1 MKNEL
6 KKSFP
11 INLLEE
17 EIMNQTMLWRAI
29 LSVLF
34 GCVISTIVQAEVTSK
49 GGVQEKRSGGS
60 ESYAPSVPTPT
71 IQSARYGD
79 HDRNVVDIWQAE
91 EGSPTPLVLVIHGGG
106 WRGGA
111 KERVDR
117 FVDVQALLNAGISVA
132 ALNYRFVDQAIQEG
146 VEPPVKAPLHDAARC
161 LQFIRSKAKLW
172 NIDTTQI
179 AAAGGSAG
187 ACSSLWLA
195 FHDDLCE
202 PTSDDP
208 VARQSTR
215 LCCAAV
221 TGAQTSLDPEQ
232 MKEWTPNSKYG
243 GHAFGFLDFKAFLN
257 GRDSILPF
265 LAEYSPYGLVTKDDP
280 PVYLLYSAPPSLGE
294 DQRDPTHTSNFG
306 VKLKE
311 HCQVNDVSC
320 ELVYP
325 GAPDVLHAD
334 TTAFLVEKLSGR

>member
-1 MKNEL
+1 MKN
-6 KKSFP
+6 
-11 INLLEE
+11 
-17 EIMNQTMLWRAI
+17 QAMLWKGI
-29 LSVLF
+29 PSVLF
-34 GCVISTIVQAEVTSK
+34 ACMFSTIVQAQITPKGNAQERRSEVNE
-49 GGVQEKRSGGS
+49 G
-60 ESYAPSVPTPT
+60 YATSVPTPT
-71 IQSARYGD
+71 IQNARYSN
-79 HDRNVVDIWQAE
+79 HERNVVDIWQAE
-91 EGSPTPLVLVIHGGG
+91 EKSPTPLVLVIHGGG

-132 ALNYRFVDQAIQEG
+132 ALNYRFVDRAIQEG
-146 VEPPVKAPLHDAARC
+146 VKPPVKAPLHDAARC
-161 LQFIRSKAKLW
+161 LQFVRSKSKLW
-172 NIDTTQI
+172 NIDSAQI

-221 TGAQTSLDPEQ
+221 IGAQTSLDPEQ

-243 GHAFGFLDFKAFLN
+243 GHAFGFLDFKTFLKS
-257 GRDSILPF
+257 RDAILPQ
-265 LAEYSPYGLVTKDDP
+265 LAEYSPYSLVTKDDP
-280 PVYLLYSAPPSLGE
+280 PVYLLYSAPPSLGK

-306 VKLKE
+306 VKLKDR
-311 HCQVNDVSC
+311 CQENDVPC

-325 GAPDVLHAD
+325 GAPVILHMN
-334 TTAFLVEKLSGR
+334 TTSFLIEKLSGR

>member
-1 MKNEL
+1 MKN
-6 KKSFP
+6 
-11 INLLEE
+11 
-17 EIMNQTMLWRAI
+17 QAMLWKGI
-29 LSVLF
+29 PSVLF
-34 GCVISTIVQAEVTSK
+34 ACMFSTIVQAQITPKGNAQERRSEVNE
-49 GGVQEKRSGGS
+49 G
-60 ESYAPSVPTPT
+60 YATSVPTPT
-71 IQSARYGD
+71 IQNARYSN
-79 HDRNVVDIWQAE
+79 HERNVVDIWQAE
-91 EGSPTPLVLVIHGGG
+91 EKSPTPLVLVIHGGG

-146 VEPPVKAPLHDAARC
+146 VKPPVKAPLHDAARC
-161 LQFIRSKAKLW
+161 LQFVRSKSKLW
-172 NIDTTQI
+172 NIDSAQI

-221 TGAQTSLDPEQ
+221 IGAQTSLDPEQ
-232 MKEWTPNSKYG
+232 MKEWTPNSTYG
-243 GHAFGFLDFKAFLN
+243 GHAFGFLDFKTFLKS
-257 GRDSILPF
+257 RDAILPQ
-265 LAEYSPYGLVTKDDP
+265 LAEYSPYSLVTKDDP
-280 PVYLLYSAPPSLGE
+280 PIYLFYSAPPSLGK

-306 VKLKE
+306 VKLKD
-311 HCQVNDVSC
+311 HCQENDVPC

-325 GAPDVLHAD
+325 GAPDILHAN
-334 TTAFLVEKLSGR
+334 TTSFLIENLSGR

>member
-1 MKNEL
+1 MKVQAM
-6 KKSFP
+6 FQDV
-11 INLLEE
+11 I
-17 EIMNQTMLWRAI
+17 R
-29 LSVLF
+29 SVLF
-34 GCVISTIVQAEVTSK
+34 GCLIWMIVQAQVTSK
-49 GGVQEKRSGGS
+49 GSVQKRRSGAS
-60 ESYAPSVPTPT
+60 ESYAPTVPTPT

-79 HDRNVVDIWQAE
+79 HERNVVDIWQAE
-91 EGSPTPLVLVIHGGG
+91 GKSPTPLVLVIHGGG
-106 WRGGA
+106 WLGGA

-202 PTSDDP
+202 LTSDDL

-215 LCCAAV
+215 LCCVAV
-221 TGAQTSLDPEQ
+221 KGAQTSLDPKQ

-243 GHAFGFLDFKAFLN
+243 GHAFGFLGFKAFLN
-257 GRDSILPF
+257 GRDSILPL
-265 LAEYSPYGLVTKDDP
+265 LAEYSPYSLVTKNDP
-280 PVYLLYSAPPSLGE
+280 PVYLIYSTPPSLGQ

-306 VKLKE
+306 VKLKN
-311 HCQVNDVSC
+311 HCQKKDVPC

-325 GAPDVLHAD
+325 GAPDILNAD
-334 TTAFLVEKLSGR
+334 TTSFLIGKLSVR

>member
-1 MKNEL
+1 MKVQAM
-6 KKSFP
+6 FQDV
-11 INLLEE
+11 I
-17 EIMNQTMLWRAI
+17 R
-29 LSVLF
+29 SVLF
-34 GCVISTIVQAEVTSK
+34 GCLIWMIVQVQVTSK
-49 GGVQEKRSGGS
+49 GSVQKRRSGAS
-60 ESYAPSVPTPT
+60 ESYAPTVPTPT

-79 HDRNVVDIWQAE
+79 HERNVVDIWQAE
-91 EGSPTPLVLVIHGGG
+91 GKSPTPLVLVIHGGG
-106 WRGGA
+106 WLGGA

-146 VEPPVKAPLHDAARC
+146 VEPPVKAPLYDAARC

-202 PTSDDP
+202 LTSDDL
-208 VARQSTR
+208 VVRQSTR
-215 LCCAAV
+215 LCCVAV
-221 TGAQTSLDPEQ
+221 KGAQTSLDPKQ

-243 GHAFGFLDFKAFLN
+243 GHAFGFLGFKAFLN
-257 GRDSILPF
+257 GRDSILPL
-265 LAEYSPYGLVTKDDP
+265 LAEYSPYSLVTKDDP
-280 PVYLLYSAPPSLGE
+280 PVYLIYSTPPSLGQ

-306 VKLKE
+306 VKLKD
-311 HCQVNDVSC
+311 HCQKKDVPC

-325 GAPDVLHAD
+325 GAPDILHAD
-334 TTAFLVEKLSGR
+334 TTSFLIGKLSVR

>member
-1 MKNEL
+1 MKVQAM
-6 KKSFP
+6 FQDV
-11 INLLEE
+11 I
-17 EIMNQTMLWRAI
+17 R
-29 LSVLF
+29 SVLF
-34 GCVISTIVQAEVTSK
+34 GCLIWMIVQVQVTSK
-49 GGVQEKRSGGS
+49 GSVQKRRSGAS
-60 ESYAPSVPTPT
+60 ESYAPTVPTPT

-79 HDRNVVDIWQAE
+79 HERNVVDIWQAE
-91 EGSPTPLVLVIHGGG
+91 GKSPTPLVLVIHGGG
-106 WRGGA
+106 WLGGA

-146 VEPPVKAPLHDAARC
+146 VEPPVKAPLYDAARC

-202 PTSDDP
+202 LTSDDL

-215 LCCAAV
+215 LCCVAV
-221 TGAQTSLDPEQ
+221 KGAQTSLDPKQ

-243 GHAFGFLDFKAFLN
+243 GHAFGFLGFKAFLN
-257 GRDSILPF
+257 GRDSILPL
-265 LAEYSPYGLVTKDDP
+265 LAEYSPYSLVTKDDP
-280 PVYLLYSAPPSLGE
+280 PVYLIYSTPPSLGQ

-306 VKLKE
+306 VKLKN
-311 HCQVNDVSC
+311 HCQKKDVPC

-325 GAPDVLHAD
+325 GAPDILHAD
-334 TTAFLVEKLSGR
+334 TTSFLIGKLSVR

>member
-1 MKNEL
+1 MKN
-6 KKSFP
+6 
-11 INLLEE
+11 
-17 EIMNQTMLWRAI
+17 QAMLWKGI
-29 LSVLF
+29 SSVLF
-34 GCVISTIVQAEVTSK
+34 ACMFSTIVQAQISPK
-49 GGVQEKRSGGS
+49 GNVQERRSEVNEG
-60 ESYAPSVPTPT
+60 YATSVPTPT
-71 IQSARYGD
+71 IQNARYSN
-79 HDRNVVDIWQAE
+79 HERNVVDIWQAE
-91 EGSPTPLVLVIHGGG
+91 EKSPTPLVLVIHGGG

-146 VEPPVKAPLHDAARC
+146 VKPPVKAPLYDAARC
-161 LQFIRSKAKLW
+161 LQFVRSKSKLW
-172 NIDTTQI
+172 NIDSAQI

-221 TGAQTSLDPEQ
+221 KGAQTSLDPKQ

-243 GHAFGFLDFKAFLN
+243 GHAFGFLDFKTFLKS
-257 GRDSILPF
+257 RDTILPL
-265 LAEYSPYGLVTKDDP
+265 LAEYSPYSLVTKDDP
-280 PVYLLYSAPPSLGE
+280 PVYLMYSAPPSLGQ

-306 VKLKE
+306 VKLKD
-311 HCQVNDVSC
+311 HCQENEVPC

-325 GAPDVLHAD
+325 GAPDILHAD

>member
-1 MKNEL
+1 MKVQAM
-6 KKSFP
+6 FQDV
-11 INLLEE
+11 I
-17 EIMNQTMLWRAI
+17 R
-29 LSVLF
+29 SVLF
-34 GCVISTIVQAEVTSK
+34 GCLIWMIVQVQVTSK
-49 GGVQEKRSGGS
+49 GSVQKRRSGAS
-60 ESYAPSVPTPT
+60 ESYAPTVPTPT

-79 HDRNVVDIWQAE
+79 HERNVVDIWQAE
-91 EGSPTPLVLVIHGGG
+91 GKSPTPLVLVIHGGG
-106 WRGGA
+106 WLGGA

-146 VEPPVKAPLHDAARC
+146 VEPPVKAPLYDAARC

-202 PTSDDP
+202 LTSDDL

-215 LCCAAV
+215 LCCVAV
-221 TGAQTSLDPEQ
+221 KGAQTSLDPKQ

-243 GHAFGFLDFKAFLN
+243 GHAFGFLGFKAFLN
-257 GRDSILPF
+257 GRDSILPL
-265 LAEYSPYGLVTKDDP
+265 LAEYSPYSLVTKDDP
-280 PVYLLYSAPPSLGE
+280 PVYLIYSTPPSLGQ

-306 VKLKE
+306 VKLKD
-311 HCQVNDVSC
+311 HCQKKDVPC

-325 GAPDVLHAD
+325 GAPDILHMN
-334 TTAFLVEKLSGR
+334 TTSFLIEKLSGR

>member
-1 MKNEL
+1 MKN
-6 KKSFP
+6 
-11 INLLEE
+11 
-17 EIMNQTMLWRAI
+17 QAMLWKGI
-29 LSVLF
+29 SSVLF
-34 GCVISTIVQAEVTSK
+34 VCMFSTIVQAQISPK
-49 GGVQEKRSGGS
+49 GNVQERRSEVNEG
-60 ESYAPSVPTPT
+60 YATSVPTPT
-71 IQSARYGD
+71 IQNARYSN
-79 HDRNVVDIWQAE
+79 HERNVVDIWQAE
-91 EGSPTPLVLVIHGGG
+91 EKSPTPLVLVIHGGG

-146 VEPPVKAPLHDAARC
+146 VKPPVKAPLYDAARC
-161 LQFIRSKAKLW
+161 LQFVRSKSKLW
-172 NIDTTQI
+172 NIDSAKI

-221 TGAQTSLDPEQ
+221 IGAQTSLDPEQ

-243 GHAFGFLDFKAFLN
+243 GHAFGFLDFKTFLKN
-257 GRDSILPF
+257 RDAIHLQ
-265 LAEYSPYGLVTKDDP
+265 LAEYSPYSLVTKDDP
-280 PVYLLYSAPPSLGE
+280 PVYLFYSAPPSLGK

-306 VKLKE
+306 VKLKD
-311 HCQVNDVSC
+311 HCQENDVPC

-325 GAPDVLHAD
+325 GAPDILHAN
-334 TTAFLVEKLSGR
+334 TTSFLIEKLSGR

>member
-1 MKNEL
+1 M
-6 KKSFP
+6 FQDV
-11 INLLEE
+11 I
-17 EIMNQTMLWRAI
+17 R
-29 LSVLF
+29 SVLF
-34 GCVISTIVQAEVTSK
+34 GCLIWMIVQVQVTSK
-49 GGVQEKRSGGS
+49 GSVQKRRSGAS
-60 ESYAPSVPTPT
+60 ESYAPTVPTPT

-79 HDRNVVDIWQAE
+79 HERNVVDIWQAE
-91 EGSPTPLVLVIHGGG
+91 GKSPTPLVLVIHGGG
-106 WRGGA
+106 WLGGA

-146 VEPPVKAPLHDAARC
+146 VEPPVKAPLYDAARC

-202 PTSDDP
+202 LTSDDL

-221 TGAQTSLDPEQ
+221 KGAQTSLDPKQ

-243 GHAFGFLDFKAFLN
+243 GHAFGFLGFKAFLN
-257 GRDSILPF
+257 GRDSILPL
-265 LAEYSPYGLVTKDDP
+265 LAEYSPYSLVTKNDP
-280 PVYLLYSAPPSLGE
+280 PVYLIYSTPPSLGQ

-306 VKLKE
+306 VKLKN
-311 HCQVNDVSC
+311 HCQKKDVPC

-325 GAPDVLHAD
+325 GAPDILHAD
-334 TTAFLVEKLSGR
+334 TTSFLIGKLSVR

>member
-1 MKNEL
+1 MKNKL
-6 KKSFP
+6 KKSFS
-11 INLLEE
+11 IKFVKEE
-17 EIMNQTMLWRAI
+17 MKNQIMFRNVIR
-29 LSVLF
+29 SVLF
-34 GCVISTIVQAEVTSK
+34 GCLVWMLVQAQITSK
-49 GGVQEKRSGGS
+49 GGVQKRRSGGS
-60 ESYAPSVPTPT
+60 ESYAPTVPTPT

-79 HDRNVVDIWQAE
+79 HERNVVDLWLAGE
-91 EGSPTPLVLVIHGGG
+91 KSPTPLVLVIHGGG

-117 FVDVQALLNAGISVA
+117 FVDVQTLLNAGISVA
-132 ALNYRFVDQAIQEG
+132 ALNYRFVDQAVQEG

-202 PTSDDP
+202 PTSNDL

-221 TGAQTSLDPEQ
+221 KGAQTSLDPKQ

-243 GHAFGFLDFKAFLN
+243 GHAFGFLDFKTFLN
-257 GRDSILPF
+257 GRDSVLPL
-265 LAEYSPYGLVTKDDP
+265 LAEYSPYSLVTKDDP
-280 PVYLLYSAPPSLGE
+280 PVYLIYSAPPSLGQ

-306 VKLKE
+306 VKLKD
-311 HCQVNDVSC
+311 HCQENEVPC

-325 GAPDVLHAD
+325 GAPDILHAD

>member
-1 MKNEL
+1 
-6 KKSFP
+6 
-11 INLLEE
+11 LLEE
-17 EIMNQTMLWRAI
+17 EMKVQAMFQDVIR
-29 LSVLF
+29 SVLF
-34 GCVISTIVQAEVTSK
+34 GCLIWMIVQVQVTSK
-49 GGVQEKRSGGS
+49 GSVQKRRSGAS
-60 ESYAPSVPTPT
+60 ESYAPTVPTPT

-79 HDRNVVDIWQAE
+79 HERNVVDIWQAE
-91 EGSPTPLVLVIHGGG
+91 GKSPTPLVLVIHGGG
-106 WRGGA
+106 WLGGA
-111 KERVDR
+111 KECVDR

-146 VEPPVKAPLHDAARC
+146 VEPPVKAPLYDAARC

-202 PTSDDP
+202 LTSDDL
-208 VARQSTR
+208 VVRQSTR
-215 LCCAAV
+215 LCCVAV
-221 TGAQTSLDPEQ
+221 KGAQTSLDPKQ

-243 GHAFGFLDFKAFLN
+243 GHAFGFLGFKAFLN
-257 GRDSILPF
+257 GRDSILPL
-265 LAEYSPYGLVTKDDP
+265 LAEYSPYSLVTKDDP
-280 PVYLLYSAPPSLGE
+280 PVYLIYSTPPSLGQ

-306 VKLKE
+306 VKLKD
-311 HCQVNDVSC
+311 HCQKKDVPC

-325 GAPDVLHAD
+325 GAPDILHAD
-334 TTAFLVEKLSGR
+334 TTSFLIGKLSVR

>member
-1 MKNEL
+1 MKVQAM
-6 KKSFP
+6 FQDV
-11 INLLEE
+11 I
-17 EIMNQTMLWRAI
+17 R
-29 LSVLF
+29 SVLF
-34 GCVISTIVQAEVTSK
+34 GCLIWMIVQVQVTSK
-49 GGVQEKRSGGS
+49 GSVQKRRSGAS
-60 ESYAPSVPTPT
+60 ESYAPTVPTPT

-79 HDRNVVDIWQAE
+79 HERNVVDIWQAE
-91 EGSPTPLVLVIHGGG
+91 GKSPTPLVLVIHGGG
-106 WRGGA
+106 WLGGA

-146 VEPPVKAPLHDAARC
+146 VEPPVKAPLYDAARC

-202 PTSDDP
+202 LTSDDL

-215 LCCAAV
+215 LCCVAV
-221 TGAQTSLDPEQ
+221 KGAQTSLDPKQ

-243 GHAFGFLDFKAFLN
+243 GHAFGFLGFKAFLN
-257 GRDSILPF
+257 GRDSILPL
-265 LAEYSPYGLVTKDDP
+265 LAEYSPYSLVTKNDP
-280 PVYLLYSAPPSLGE
+280 PVYLIYSTPPSLGQ

-306 VKLKE
+306 VKLKD
-311 HCQVNDVSC
+311 HCQKKDVPC

-325 GAPDVLHAD
+325 GAPDILHAD
-334 TTAFLVEKLSGR
+334 TTSFLIGKLSVR

>member
-1 MKNEL
+1 MKN
-6 KKSFP
+6 
-11 INLLEE
+11 
-17 EIMNQTMLWRAI
+17 QAMLWKGI
-29 LSVLF
+29 PSVLF
-34 GCVISTIVQAEVTSK
+34 ACMFSTIVQAQITPKGNVQKRRSEVNE
-49 GGVQEKRSGGS
+49 G
-60 ESYAPSVPTPT
+60 YATSVPTPT
-71 IQSARYGD
+71 IQNARYSN
-79 HDRNVVDIWQAE
+79 HERNVVDIWQAE
-91 EGSPTPLVLVIHGGG
+91 EKSPTPLVLVIHGGG

-132 ALNYRFVDQAIQEG
+132 ALNYRFVDQAVQEG
-146 VEPPVKAPLHDAARC
+146 VEPPVRVPLHDAARC
-161 LQFIRSKAKLW
+161 LQFVRSKSKLW
-172 NIDTTQI
+172 NIDSAQI

-202 PTSDDP
+202 PTSNDP

-221 TGAQTSLDPEQ
+221 IGAQTSLDPEQ

-243 GHAFGFLDFKAFLN
+243 GHAFGFLDFKTFLKS
-257 GRDSILPF
+257 RDAILPQ
-265 LAEYSPYGLVTKDDP
+265 LAEYSPYSLVTKDDP
-280 PVYLLYSAPPSLGE
+280 PVYLFYSAPPSLGK

-306 VKLKE
+306 VKLKD
-311 HCQVNDVSC
+311 HCQENDVPC

-325 GAPDVLHAD
+325 GAPDILHAD
-334 TTAFLVEKLSGR
+334 ATAFLVEKLSDR

>member
-1 MKNEL
+1 MKNQSMFW
-6 KKSFP
+6 KVIP
-11 INLLEE
+11 
-17 EIMNQTMLWRAI
+17 
-29 LSVLF
+29 SVLF
-34 GCVISTIVQAEVTSK
+34 GCVISTLVQAQVTSK
-49 GGVQEKRSGGS
+49 VGVQERKS
-60 ESYAPSVPTPT
+60 EVSEGYASSVPTPT
-71 IQSARYGD
+71 IQNVQYGK
-79 HDRNVVDIWQAE
+79 HARNVVDIWQAE
-91 EGSPTPLVLVIHGGG
+91 EKNPTPLVLVIHGGG
-106 WRGGA
+106 WRGGS

-117 FVDVQALLNAGISVA
+117 FVDVQVLLNAGISVA
-132 ALNYRFVDQAIQEG
+132 ALNYRFVDQAIQEN

-161 LQFIRSKAKLW
+161 LQFIRSKSNPW
-172 NIDTTQI
+172 NIDPTKI
-179 AAAGGSAG
+179 AATGGSAG

-221 TGAQTSLDPEQ
+221 KGAQTSLDPKQ

-243 GHAFGFLDFKAFLN
+243 GHAFGFLDFKTFLKS
-257 GRDSILPF
+257 RDTILPL
-265 LAEYSPYGLVTKDDP
+265 LAEYSPYSLVTKGDP
-280 PVYLLYSAPPSLGE
+280 PVYLIYSASPSLGQ

-306 VKLKE
+306 VKLKD
-311 HCQVNDVSC
+311 HCQENEVPC

-325 GAPDVLHAD
+325 GAPDILHAD

>member
-1 MKNEL
+1 MKVQAM
-6 KKSFP
+6 FQDV
-11 INLLEE
+11 I
-17 EIMNQTMLWRAI
+17 R
-29 LSVLF
+29 SVLF
-34 GCVISTIVQAEVTSK
+34 GCLIWMIVQVQVQVTSK
-49 GGVQEKRSGGS
+49 GSVQKRRSGAS
-60 ESYAPSVPTPT
+60 ESYAPTVPTPT

-79 HDRNVVDIWQAE
+79 HERNVVDIWQAE
-91 EGSPTPLVLVIHGGG
+91 GKSPTPLVLVIHGGG
-106 WRGGA
+106 WLGGA

-146 VEPPVKAPLHDAARC
+146 VEPPVKAPLYDAARC

-202 PTSDDP
+202 LTSDDL

-215 LCCAAV
+215 LCCVAV
-221 TGAQTSLDPEQ
+221 KGAQTSLDPKQ

-243 GHAFGFLDFKAFLN
+243 GHAFGFLGFKAFLN
-257 GRDSILPF
+257 GRDSILPL
-265 LAEYSPYGLVTKDDP
+265 LAEYSPYSLVTKNDP
-280 PVYLLYSAPPSLGE
+280 PVYLIYSTPPSLGQ

-306 VKLKE
+306 VKLKN
-311 HCQVNDVSC
+311 HCQKKDVPC

-325 GAPDVLHAD
+325 GAPDILHAD
-334 TTAFLVEKLSGR
+334 TTSFLIGKLSVR